1 LLSQIK
7 IRNEY
12 LGDIIR
18 GALVRDTWKCLEPC
32 DVLIIRHNND
42 CGYNFDEK
50 AYAPLIDSLGDLCT
64 KKSLR
69 VRSVAKHFSVFVG
82 KRAQYS
88 PVSYNQALIGIGIIK
103 IITWIF
109 KNNQKSESVFESLRV
124 RLWCQILEK
133 CNPGMIIS
141 IQPDEYLCRAGKKK
155 GIPVYDLQHG
165 AIAEED
171 PVYREKYRV
180 STPIEDLPDG
190 FLCWDDRSVATIS
203 KWAQNKGIRVLN
215 IGNPWFLRF
224 QKNTPDDRLVS
235 EALDQGKIHNENPDR
250 PSVLVTLQWGL
261 KSINPDA
268 RFNGVMTDALEKV
281 ILDTENV
288 YNWILRLHPVQLR
301 GKEREMTLCY
311 LRKTFGEEKTQSWL
325 TSSYIPLPVVL
336 RQTDLHITYHST
348 VVIEAAWMGVRSAL
362 LNQQICKNGEWES
375 IFAHERS
382 IGMAEVVPQDSDI
395 IKQWISSTLAKGRAE
410 STMQDSSQAL
420 DAFLEEI
427 VTWCKS

>member
-1 LLSQIK
+1 MLSQIK

-12 LGDIIR
+12 LGDIVR
-18 GALVRDTWKCLEPC
+18 GALVRDTWKSLESC
-32 DVLIIRHNND
+32 DVLIIHHDNN

-50 AYAPLIDSLGDLCT
+50 AYAQLIDSLGDICT

-88 PVSYNQALIGIGIIK
+88 PVSYNQALISIGLIK
-103 IITWIF
+103 IITRIF
-109 KNNQKSESVFESLRV
+109 KNNQKSESTFESLRV

-133 CNPGMIIS
+133 CNPGIIIG

-165 AIAEED
+165 VIAEED
-171 PVYREKYRV
+171 PVYGEKYRV

-190 FLCWDDRSVATIS
+190 FLCWDDWSAATIS

-235 EALDQGKIHNENPDR
+235 EALIQGKIHDENQDR

-261 KSINPDA
+261 KSINPDT

-281 ILDTENV
+281 ILDTEND

-301 GKEREMTLCY
+301 GEEREMTQCY
-311 LRKTFGEEKTQSWL
+311 LTKTFGEEKTQSWL

-348 VVIEAAWMGVRSAL
+348 VAIEAAWMGVRSAL

-375 IFAHERS
+375 LFAHERA
-382 IGMAEVVPQDSDI
+382 IGMAEVVPQDPDA
-395 IKQWISSTLAKGRAE
+395 IKQWIIDTLVKGRAE
-410 STMQDSSQAL
+410 STMKDSSHAL
-420 DAFLEEI
+420 DAFIEEI
-427 VTWCKS
+427 VTLCRP

>member
-1 LLSQIK
+1 
-7 IRNEY
+7 
-12 LGDIIR
+12 
-18 GALVRDTWKCLEPC
+18 
-32 DVLIIRHNND
+32 
-42 CGYNFDEK
+42 
-50 AYAPLIDSLGDLCT
+50 
-64 KKSLR
+64 
-69 VRSVAKHFSVFVG
+69 
-82 KRAQYS
+82 
-88 PVSYNQALIGIGIIK
+88 
-103 IITWIF
+103 
-109 KNNQKSESVFESLRV
+109 
-124 RLWCQILEK
+124 
-133 CNPGMIIS
+133 
-141 IQPDEYLCRAGKKK
+141 
-155 GIPVYDLQHG
+155 
-165 AIAEED
+165 
-171 PVYREKYRV
+171 VYREKYRV

-311 LRKTFGEEKTQSWL
+311 LRKAFGEEKAQSWL

-375 IFAHERS
+375 IFAHQRS

-395 IKQWISSTLAKGRAE
+395 IKQWISSTLANGRAE